1 MAECLRVLKPGCEFS
16 LCVPNARF
24 YLEAYIKGVEFRDK
38 DSCWKPGYPDQNTF
52 MDQVNYI
59 AYMGGQ
65 HNYMFD
71 NDNAISMMNK
81 AGFIKVSERKF
92 DASVDSINRDFE
104 SIYFSAYKDQGS

>member
-1 MAECLRVLKPGCEFS
+1 
-16 LCVPNARF
+16 
-24 YLEAYIKGVEFRDK
+24 
-38 DSCWKPGYPDQNTF
+38 
-52 MDQVNYI
+52 
-59 AYMGGQ
+59 
-65 HNYMFD
+65 MFD